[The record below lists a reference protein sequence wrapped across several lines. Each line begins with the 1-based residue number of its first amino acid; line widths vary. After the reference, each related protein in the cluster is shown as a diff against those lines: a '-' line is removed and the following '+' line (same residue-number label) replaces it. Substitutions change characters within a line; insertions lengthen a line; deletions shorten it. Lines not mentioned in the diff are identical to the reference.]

1 MTSKTASD
9 AVIAKGGASVAKTF
23 FQERLVA
30 RTLRQSRSGDDGG
43 VEAAPANR
51 DGEHAHDADLEADAE
66 AVLRKLSLARLMRC
80 GCLYK
85 QIALRRGLP
94 FDLGP
99 SANAET
105 VAALE
110 EAERGG
116 GKAYRGSSRE
126 IIKAMLHDAE

>member
-9 AVIAKGGASVAKTF
+9 AVIAKGGASVAK
-23 FQERLVA
+23 RSSKKGLSAGRSAKAGAVMMA
-30 RTLRQSRSGDDGG
+30 ALRC
-43 VEAAPANR
+43 PAKTATVNTR
-51 DGEHAHDADLEADAE
+51 IDADLKADAE
-66 AVLRKLSLARLMRC
+66 AVLRKLSLTPTDAVRL
-80 GCLYK
+80 LYK

-94 FDLGP
+94 FDLAIP
-99 SANAET
+99 NAET